1 MSSGKRI
8 LIFGGSHS
16 ELPLIKAAKKLGLT
30 VLTSGNRPDHPG
42 HLVSDEFHPADFSDI
57 TQMLEVTKKSKC
69 DYIVSAAND
78 YSYLSASAVAEQLNF
93 PGFDGFETAKLIHHK
108 HLFKPLAIQ
117 LGLPVTRFIVL
128 DNQDITPINN
138 ANLNYPLIVKPVD
151 LTGGKGINVVKNQVD
166 VPAAI
171 EKAAVLSKI
180 SSVVV
185 EEFFDGSLHSYSTII
200 QNQKIV
206 FEYTDNEYCYPNPNP
221 YLVSTST
228 SIASV
233 PSHIISD
240 LKFQTEKLI
249 KYLKLVDG
257 ILHCQFL
264 YKQGEYVIVEYTRR
278 MSGDLYSNVV
288 EAVTGLRHSEQFIRS
303 SIGISLELT
312 RDKPIGDF
320 ISRHCIFPKKTGLY
334 QSIQSDKKI
343 TPFII
348 SLTNAFEPG
357 YFFKEPLKEKA
368 AVVLLSYPSHS
379 CMLELYPMLNNLLL
393 TEIN

>member
-1 MSSGKRI
+1 M
-8 LIFGGSHS
+8 
-16 ELPLIKAAKKLGLT
+16 
-30 VLTSGNRPDHPG
+30 
-42 HLVSDEFHPADFSDI
+42 
-57 TQMLEVTKKSKC
+57 
-69 DYIVSAAND
+69 
-78 YSYLSASAVAEQLNF
+78 
-93 PGFDGFETAKLIHHK
+93 
-108 HLFKPLAIQ
+108 
-117 LGLPVTRFIVL
+117 
-128 DNQDITPINN
+128 
-138 ANLNYPLIVKPVD
+138 
-151 LTGGKGINVVKNQVD
+151 
-166 VPAAI
+166 
-171 EKAAVLSKI
+171 KI
-180 SSVVV
+180 
-185 EEFFDGSLHSYSTII
+185 
-200 QNQKIV
+200 
-206 FEYTDNEYCYPNPNP
+206 
-221 YLVSTST
+221 
-228 SIASV
+228 
-233 PSHIISD
+233 
-240 LKFQTEKLI
+240 QTEKLI

-303 SIGISLELT
+303 STGMSLELT

-320 ISRHCIFPKKTGLY
+320 ISRHCIFPTKTGFY

-348 SLTNAFEPG
+348 SSTNAFEPG